1 MDKRLFESMSLDL
14 KADYTYAKGEFIGQ
28 RQYGFLKFAIYKCPH
43 FYVEIMMDKEIQVI
57 KDIILGNEGYL
68 RKLVKNKFK

>member
-43 FYVEIMMDKEIQVI
+43 FYVEIMMDMETQEI
-57 KDIILGNEGYL
+57 KDIILGDEDYL
-68 RKLVKNKFK
+68 KRLGKV